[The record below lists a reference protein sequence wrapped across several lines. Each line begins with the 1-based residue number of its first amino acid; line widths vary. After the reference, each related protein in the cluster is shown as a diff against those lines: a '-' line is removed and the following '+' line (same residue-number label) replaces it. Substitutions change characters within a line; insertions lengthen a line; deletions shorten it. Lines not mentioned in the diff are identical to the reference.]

1 MERQGEQNRF
11 EDLTSDEVV
20 HLKEQLLQS
29 IYADIGRSVIKRILW
44 VGGSI
49 LVAILIGIKTGHSPW
64 GE

>member
-1 MERQGEQNRF
+1 VERQGEQNRF